1 MNNTNNMNSNIKDI
15 PPFPADIPT
24 APLHRLSLSKLLTHD
39 PPEVQRLMRAS
50 EQIGFFYLDLQDSE
64 HGRGLLDDAD
74 ALFGVGEELF
84 ALDLHEK
91 ERFDFS
97 SQGSYFGYK
106 GLGKGAVDKE
116 GGLDRNEFFNVFPPS
131 PYIQTC
137 MECIL
142 TDVGI
147 KRRPPKHTTK
157 QHPPLPIHHP
167 QKQPPPNILHAIL
180 ALYRLPP
187 PHPAE
192 QNPRP
197 AP

>member
-1 MNNTNNMNSNIKDI
+1 MNHSTNYTINTMNSIKEI
-15 PPFPADIPT
+15 PPFPEDIPT

-97 SQGSYFGYK
+97 SRGSYFGYK
-106 GLGKGAVDKE
+106 GLGKGVVDKE
-116 GGLDRNEFFNVFPPS
+116 GGLDRNEFFNVCS
-131 PYIQTC
+131 CSCTC
-137 MECIL
+137 TSI
-142 TDVGI
+142 
-147 KRRPPKHTTK
+147 
-157 QHPPLPIHHP
+157 
-167 QKQPPPNILHAIL
+167 
-180 ALYRLPP
+180 
-187 PHPAE
+187 
-192 QNPRP
+192 
-197 AP
+197 